1 MRSSKA
7 VHIRSSSFIATPQK
21 VQLDNGPSTSDSR
34 TQSNTSLVPFK
45 MIRSS
50 SSNSK
55 PRSATHKAPRN
66 VILKERHKIPDLNL
80 KKTNQRVSD
89 YLRSVNSKRRQKT
102 ERILQSRQP
111 YTNRNQ
117 NQDSL
122 LGKYNPDE
130 HFYCH
135 ELIGKLELPKLHF
148 YLGVP
153 KSIDINPKKDYAL
166 TSSKKINIENYNN
179 FFKI

>member
-7 VHIRSSSFIATPQK
+7 VHIRSSSFNATPQK
-21 VQLDNGPSTSDSR
+21 AQLDNGPSTSDSR
-34 TQSNTSLVPFK
+34 TLSSTSLVPFK
-45 MIRSS
+45 MMRSS
-50 SSNSK
+50 SSNTK
-55 PRSATHKAPRN
+55 PQSATHRAPRN
-66 VILKERHKIPDLNL
+66 IILKERHNIPDLNL

-111 YTNRNQ
+111 YTDRNQ

-153 KSIDINPKKDYAL
+153 KSTNSIPKKDYAL
-166 TSSKKINIENYNN
+166 ISSRKINIENYNN